1 MGERRLEGLVL
12 KVGPLGD
19 HDRLLTLLSDVE
31 GITRLAVP
39 GARRPKSSLAA
50 AAPLTLLELQVGG
63 RSGLARV
70 RQLRIQRSF
79 SRLGLRLETLAASQ
93 GLSDLCLRLTAD
105 NDPIPGL
112 FSTVILHLERLES
125 SELSRDEVLA
135 STVQACVHLLTLGG
149 YSLPL
154 QSCCLTGAPL
164 QPPLGQWQ
172 WRCSL
177 LPEDGFAIGSQP
189 QARLTLNPSEL
200 ALLQRLIRADLPR
213 RRNGD
218 LMGPRGVWLRLLTVI
233 EIWIQTHLQ
242 CRNRALTMLKDS
254 LLSPDMGDHDGD
266 EEGS

>member
-19 HDRLLTLLSDVE
+19 HDRLLTLLSDDE

-172 WRCSL
+172 WRLLIVVLFAMISPRITRRSCLLDERRSL
-177 LPEDGFAIGSQP
+177 
-189 QARLTLNPSEL
+189 
-200 ALLQRLIRADLPR
+200 
-213 RRNGD
+213 
-218 LMGPRGVWLRLLTVI
+218 
-233 EIWIQTHLQ
+233 
-242 CRNRALTMLKDS
+242 
-254 LLSPDMGDHDGD
+254 
-266 EEGS
+266 

>member
-19 HDRLLTLLSDVE
+19 HDRLLTLLSDDE

-189 QARLTLNPSEL
+189 QARLMLNPSEL
-200 ALLQRLIRADLPR
+200 ALLQRLTRADLPR